1 MNLPNKL
8 TILRV
13 IMIPFFVLALLYN
26 GGENQTLRY
35 VAAAIFI
42 IASLTD
48 MLDGKIARKYNLVT
62 NFGKFMDPLADKLLV
77 CSALICLVELKEL
90 RAWMVIVIISRECII
105 SGFRPD
111 RWDPGPVHGDNGRGM
126 DRPDPDC
133 DLSGGLYREKRE
145 CSERRENVMIRT
157 EKGYGQIFK
166 IYGVSETEVKD
177 ALKEILNQGSAIPVY
192 TRRRG
197 KEVHVLAETAET
209 DEERAKELLRPIS
222 RSIKKALG
230 DMYYTTR
237 ENETMEEAVVRLLVK
252 NKLTVTTVES
262 CTGGMIASKIV
273 NVAGA
278 SEVFNQGFVTYSNRA
293 KRKMVGVGKNTLKK
307 YGAVSEPTAREMA
320 AGGAE
325 EADAEAAVAVTGI
338 AGPDGGTD
346 EKPVGLVYI
355 ACCLNGDVTVEECHF
370 HGSRTE
376 IREQSAMEALDLL
389 RRCILKNCG

>member
-1 MNLPNKL
+1 M
-8 TILRV
+8 
-13 IMIPFFVLALLYN
+13 
-26 GGENQTLRY
+26 
-35 VAAAIFI
+35 
-42 IASLTD
+42 
-48 MLDGKIARKYNLVT
+48 
-62 NFGKFMDPLADKLLV
+62 
-77 CSALICLVELKEL
+77 
-90 RAWMVIVIISRECII
+90 
-105 SGFRPD
+105 
-111 RWDPGPVHGDNGRGM
+111 
-126 DRPDPDC
+126 
-133 DLSGGLYREKRE
+133 
-145 CSERRENVMIRT
+145 
-157 EKGYGQIFK
+157 
-166 IYGVSETEVKD
+166 
-177 ALKEILNQGSAIPVY
+177 
-192 TRRRG
+192 
-197 KEVHVLAETAET
+197 LAETAET
-209 DEERAKELLRPIS
+209 DEERAKELLRSVS

-278 SEVFNQGFVTYSNRA
+278 SEVFNQGFVTYSNKA
-293 KRKMVGVGKNTLKK
+293 KWKMVGVGKNTLKK

-389 RRCILKNCG
+389 RRCILKYCG

>member
-1 MNLPNKL
+1 
-8 TILRV
+8 
-13 IMIPFFVLALLYN
+13 
-26 GGENQTLRY
+26 
-35 VAAAIFI
+35 
-42 IASLTD
+42 
-48 MLDGKIARKYNLVT
+48 
-62 NFGKFMDPLADKLLV
+62 
-77 CSALICLVELKEL
+77 
-90 RAWMVIVIISRECII
+90 
-105 SGFRPD
+105 
-111 RWDPGPVHGDNGRGM
+111 
-126 DRPDPDC
+126 
-133 DLSGGLYREKRE
+133 
-145 CSERRENVMIRT
+145 MIRT

-177 ALKEILNQGSAIPVY
+177 ALKEILNQGSAVPVY

-209 DEERAKELLRPIS
+209 DEERAKELLRPVS

-278 SEVFNQGFVTYSNRA
+278 SEVFNQGFVTYSNKA

-307 YGAVSEPTAREMA
+307 YGAVSEPTTREMA